1 MQQPL
6 TRQHIRERCP
16 ALECPKHGTFGGVV
30 HRVLFNFRTM
40 CRMPGIILRQIAIKD
55 VGENAL
61 IRWKQPAFQRPG
73 VGMRSKTFGGRSGRT
88 AADTVRVDDAHIR
101 VKPLLSITF
110 KCPQTIEK
118 RLRIRHFFTLAG
130 LHLRL
135 RPVDGV
141 NLGT

>member
-1 MQQPL
+1 
-6 TRQHIRERCP
+6 
-16 ALECPKHGTFGGVV
+16 
-30 HRVLFNFRTM
+30 M
-40 CRMPGIILRQIAIKD
+40 CRMPGIILRQIAVKD

-61 IRWKQPAFQRPG
+61 IRWKQPAFQCPG

-88 AADTVRVDDAHIR
+88 AADTVRVDDAYIR

-118 RLRIRHFFTLAG
+118 RLRIRHFFTLAS

>member
-1 MQQPL
+1 M
-6 TRQHIRERCP
+6 
-16 ALECPKHGTFGGVV
+16 
-30 HRVLFNFRTM
+30 
-40 CRMPGIILRQIAIKD
+40 RQIAIKD

-61 IRWKQPAFQRPG
+61 IRWKQPAFQCPG